1 MLFPFEGF
9 HLSGLVTP
17 KSSTQSGTGEPE
29 KRYRVSITF
38 DRYCDICIF
47 KILVKT

>member
-1 MLFPFEGF
+1 MDFCVYVFSGF

-17 KSSTQSGTGEPE
+17 KPSSSSAVPPPGYTPDPE

-38 DRYCDICIF
+38 DR
-47 KILVKT
+47 